1 MFLIKNGEPQAVPA
15 DWTKTPYLCPVC
27 KKSLYYVRGASGA
40 RVWCPWGDCSSLGMN
55 EGGHGVTL
63 EKALG
68 VLMVKNGFGRDF
80 EYEMESSPD
89 VEVAVN
95 PDAPVRKRGRK
106 KKGQADGP
114 MTIPIGEF
122 TMKEFCT
129 LNNVYP
135 VKALAYMK
143 TVKTVAEVGKR
154 KTASGRGKPAVLY
167 MNKV

>member
-1 MFLIKNGEPQAVPA
+1 MAFLIKNGEPVAVPQ

-55 EGGHGVTL
+55 EGGHGITL

-68 VLMVKNGFGRDF
+68 VLMVKNGFGKDF

-95 PDAPVRKRGRK
+95 ADAPVRKRGRK
-106 KKGQADGP
+106 KKGEQVAFTVP
-114 MTIPIGEF
+114 PGEW
-122 TMKEFCT
+122 TMKDFCV
-129 LNNVYP
+129 LNNTYAT
-135 VKALAYMK
+135 KALTFFK
-143 TVKTVAEVGKR
+143 TNKVREVGK
-154 KTASGRGKPAVLY
+154 KPNGSGRGKPATIYTAL
-167 MNKV
+167 